1 MMKVSA
7 YVKKIPR
14 EKENDTAVNIFFC
27 YGLVYLQDNFNDG
40 LFQGQVSPQDF
51 SLGLLKLLK
60 TTGKLTFSQSF
71 FSGPLFPPQVHTEV
85 NGVPSIKG
93 SFMATGYRHA
103 EGFDTKA
110 SEELLPLN
118 KPHLAYKNQ
127 TSRFRK
133 IPGFF

>member
-71 FSGPLFPPQVHTEV
+71 FLDLFFLLRYIQRLTVCRASRGASWQLALDMER
-85 NGVPSIKG
+85 G
-93 SFMATGYRHA
+93 S
-103 EGFDTKA
+103 
-110 SEELLPLN
+110 N
-118 KPHLAYKNQ
+118 
-127 TSRFRK
+127 
-133 IPGFF
+133 